1 MATEIL
7 SRLDAFIRKYYLQ
20 KLVRGIML
28 TVALLLGL
36 FLLIAFSEYFA
47 FFPVWIRTIL
57 FWGYVSLTG
66 TVLWFWIAK
75 PLLSMYRLGAVISY
89 DEAAKIIGAHFG
101 NVQDKL
107 LNLLQLESMARQHP
121 DSALLL
127 AGIDQKT
134 QELKPVPFTG
144 AINLNANRK
153 YLKFVLPPVVLLLVL
168 LLFQS
173 HIITDGSKRF
183 FQYNKHFEKQ
193 APFSF
198 RLTNKELKCRRG
210 AACNLELVFEGR
222 SLPDEAFLK
231 LKGQRIKML
240 KSGRDKFTYEISSV
254 QEDLPFQFEAMGFL
268 SQPYLLKLMPDPA
281 MTGAETIV
289 VYPAYTGKV
298 TEKFSNTTDFQ
309 LPEGSTITWNF
320 RARDAEALQVIRSS
334 RSEQLKAKNGVFSY
348 RMVCV
353 SKENLRVL
361 PRHAQVSGADTLQ
374 YRISAIADAFPE
386 ISVEKK
392 DDSNSVR
399 RFWFVGAA
407 SDDYA
412 VGGVAL
418 KYRFTESDNDGKM
431 RAGWITSPLKISPLG
446 QRVDFIYGLDMD
458 ALGMAPGEAVE
469 YYFEARD
476 NDGIHGAKVSK
487 TAVQPLR
494 RQTLKEVREDADKKS
509 DKVQQMLQQAF
520 SQSREMQ
527 KETQKLQQKLNNG
540 KNMAWEEQQRVED
553 LLKKQAELEKQIAEM
568 KMEQQKLQQQKD
580 EFQSQKPESLERKKQ
595 MDELLKQMVNPEM
608 MKLMEEIQKLLEQKA
623 SKDKIAEK
631 MNEMRQM
638 NKEQARDLN
647 QLMEQFKELQLE
659 QKLNDNL
666 DRLKKLAE
674 KQDKLAEKTKQQQG
688 DKDGKLKEE
697 QQKLGEEMKE
707 IRKDLKEALQMN
719 KGLEMPMNL
728 DLGEQEQQQAES
740 SQQKAGNELENG
752 KNKKAFE
759 DQKDAAEQMKK
770 AAQKMQESMEQE
782 QQKRMAED
790 YQTLRLLLEN
800 LVETSVEQEDIFS
813 ELSTIREYN
822 PRFVELNKRQMV
834 VHEQCALLEDSL
846 RALAKRQPMVST
858 FVSKEIARINSN
870 MDMAL
875 EGLKVRDLRAA
886 AVREQFVMTGLNNL
900 AVMLLESMQNM
911 QQKMSQQNQKQGKG
925 SCSNPGGKGKSQ
937 GKLSKGDKLS
947 KGQEQLGQMLQE
959 MQKKGQDGKPGKD
972 GQPKPGEGQQGKEM
986 NEEYARIALMQEA
999 LRRKLGELRKA
1010 MEQDGNGSGAKTL
1023 RETEKLME
1031 EQEKELVNKRFS
1043 QQMIERQKEIQTRLL
1058 EHEKSDRT
1066 QQTEEQRQ
1074 ANAPRNYTPTAPASI
1089 QKYMQEKRAEREA
1102 LRRPPAELT
1111 PYFRGKVNLYL
1122 QKIQ

>member
-1 MATEIL
+1 MAMEIL
-7 SRLDAFIRKYYLQ
+7 KRLDAFIRKYYLH
-20 KLVRGIML
+20 KLIRGLLL
-28 TVALLLGL
+28 TIALLLGL

-47 FFPVWIRTIL
+47 FFPVWARTVL
-57 FWGYVSLTG
+57 FWSYVTLTG
-66 TVLWFWIAK
+66 TVLWFWIGK
-75 PLLSMYRLGAVISY
+75 PLMGMYRLGSVISY
-89 DEAAKIIGAHFG
+89 DEAAKIIGDHFG
-101 NVQDKL
+101 SVQDKL

-121 DSALLL
+121 ESALLI

-134 QELKPVPFTG
+134 KELKPVPFTG
-144 AINLNANRK
+144 AINLGANRK
-153 YLKFVLPPVVLLLVL
+153 YLKFALPPVVLLLVL

-198 RLTNKELKCRRG
+198 RLINKDLECRRG
-210 AACNLELVFEGR
+210 SAYNIELVFDGR
-222 SLPDEAFLK
+222 SLPEEAFLQ

-240 KSGRDKFTYEISSV
+240 KSGRNKFTYEISSV
-254 QEDLPFQFEAMGFL
+254 QEDLPFHFEAMGF
-268 SQPYLLKLMPDPA
+268 SSPPYLLKLLPDPA
-281 MTGAETIV
+281 MTDAEATV
-289 VYPAYTGKV
+289 VYPAYTGKG
-298 TEKFSNTTDFQ
+298 TEKFSNTTEFQ
-309 LPEGSTITWNF
+309 LPEGSSITWKF
-320 RARDAEALQVIRSS
+320 RARDAELLEVIRTQ
-334 RSEQLKAKNGVFSY
+334 RLEQIKSEKGVFTY
-348 RMVCV
+348 KMVCAAQEV
-353 SKENLRVL
+353 LRVL
-361 PRHAQVSGADTLQ
+361 PRHSKSKGADTLQ
-374 YRISAIADAFPE
+374 YRVTAIVDQYPE

-392 DDSNSVR
+392 DDSSSIR

-412 VGGVAL
+412 ISSVAV
-418 KYRFTESDNDGKM
+418 KYRFTESDNAGKL
-431 RAGWITSPLKISPLG
+431 RAGWMTSAVKVSPG
-446 QRVDFIYGLDMD
+446 QRVDFLYGLDMD
-458 ALGMAPGEAVE
+458 ALGMAPGESVE
-469 YYFEARD
+469 YYFETRD
-476 NDGIHGAKVSK
+476 NDGIHGPKVSK

-494 RQTLKEVREDADKKS
+494 RQTLKEVREDAEKNS
-509 DKVQQMLQQAF
+509 DKVQQMMQQAF
-520 SQSREMQ
+520 TQSRQMQ
-527 KETQKLQQKLNNG
+527 KEAQELQQKLNTG

-553 LLKKQAELEKQIAEM
+553 LLKKQQELEKKISEM
-568 KMEQQKLQQQKD
+568 KEEQQKLQQQKD
-580 EFQSQKPESLERKKQ
+580 EFQAQKPETMERKKQ
-595 MDELLKQMVNPEM
+595 MNELLKQMENPEM
-608 MKLMEEIQKLLEQKA
+608 KKLMEEIQKLLEQKA
-623 SKDKIAEK
+623 SKEKIAEK
-631 MNEMRQM
+631 MQEMRQM

-666 DRLKKLAE
+666 DRLNKLAE
-674 KQDKLAEKTKQQQG
+674 KQDKLADKTKQQQG

-697 QQKLGEEMKE
+697 QQKLSEEMKD
-707 IRKDLKEALQMN
+707 IRQELKEALEMN
-719 KGLEMPMNL
+719 KGLEKPMNL

-740 SQQKAGNELENG
+740 SQQQAGNELENG
-752 KNKKAFE
+752 KNKKASE
-759 DQKDAAEQMKK
+759 NQKDAAGQMKK
-770 AAQKMQESMEQE
+770 AAEKMQKSMEQE
-782 QQKRMAED
+782 QQKRLAED

-800 LVETSVEQEDIFS
+800 LVETSVDQEDIFT

-834 VHEQCALLEDSL
+834 VREQCALLEDSL

-870 MDMAL
+870 MDLAL

-937 GKLSKGDKLS
+937 GKPNKGDKLS

-959 MQKKGQDGKPGKD
+959 LQKKGQNGKPGNN

-1010 MEQDGNGSGAKTL
+1010 MEQGGNGAGAKTL
-1023 RETEKLME
+1023 KETEKLME
-1031 EQEKELVNKRFS
+1031 EQEKELVNKRFN
-1043 QQMIERQKEIQTRLL
+1043 QQLIERQKEIQTRLL
-1058 EHEKSDRT
+1058 EHEKSDRNQET
-1066 QQTEEQRQ
+1066 DEQRQ
-1074 ANAPRNYTPTAPASI
+1074 ANAPGNYTPTAPASI
-1089 QKYMQEKRAEREA
+1089 QKYMQEKRAERET

-1111 PYFRGKVNLYL
+1111 PYFKDKVNTYL

>member
-7 SRLDAFIRKYYLQ
+7 SRLDAFIRKYYLH
-20 KLVRGIML
+20 KLVRGAML

-47 FFPVWIRTIL
+47 FFPVWTRTLL
-57 FWGYVSLTG
+57 FWGYVALTG
-66 TVLWFWIAK
+66 AVLWYWIAK
-75 PLLSMYRLGAVISY
+75 PLMGMYRLGAVISY
-89 DEAAKIIGAHFG
+89 DEAAKIIGEHFG

-107 LNLLQLESMARQHP
+107 LNLLQLEAMARQHP

-153 YLKFVLPPVVLLLVL
+153 YLKYALPPVVLLLVL
-168 LLFQS
+168 MLFQS
-173 HIITDGSKRF
+173 HIIFDGSKRF

-198 RLTNKELKCRRG
+198 RLMNKELSCRRG
-210 AACNLELVFEGR
+210 APFNLELVFEGR
-222 SLPDEAFLK
+222 SLPDEAFLT

-240 KSGRDKFTYEISSV
+240 KSGRNKFTYEISSV
-254 QEDLPFQFEAMGFL
+254 QEDLPFQFEAMGFS

-281 MTGAETIV
+281 MTDAEATV
-289 VYPAYTGKV
+289 VYPAYTGKG
-298 TEKFSNTTDFQ
+298 TEKFSNTTEFQ

-320 RARDAEALQVIRSS
+320 RARDAESLQVIRSA
-334 RSEQLKAKNGVFSY
+334 RSEQIKEKNGVFIY
-348 RMVCV
+348 RMVCAAQELV
-353 SKENLRVL
+353 RVL
-361 PRHAQVSGADTLQ
+361 PRHSKATGADTLQ
-374 YRISAIADAFPE
+374 YRISAVADAFPE

-392 DDSNSVR
+392 DDSGNVR

-412 VGGVAL
+412 VSSVSL
-418 KYRFTESDNDGKM
+418 KYRFTESDNAGKLK
-431 RAGWITSPLKISPLG
+431 AGWMNAPVKVSSG
-446 QRVDFIYGLDMD
+446 SRVDFLYGLDMD

-476 NDGIHGAKVSK
+476 NDGIHGPKVSK
-487 TAVQPLR
+487 TTTQPLR

-509 DKVQQMLQQAF
+509 DKVQQMMQQAF
-520 SQSREMQ
+520 SQSRQMQ
-527 KETQKLQQKLNNG
+527 KEAQELQQKLNNG

-553 LLKKQAELEKQIAEM
+553 LLKKQQELEKKISDM
-568 KMEQQKLQQQKD
+568 KQEQQKLQQQKD
-580 EFQSQKPESLERKKQ
+580 EFQAQKPESMERKKQ
-595 MDELLKQMVNPEM
+595 MDELLKQMENPEM
-608 MKLMEEIQKLLEQKA
+608 KKLMEEIQKLLEQKA

-666 DRLKKLAE
+666 DRLNKLSE

-688 DKDGKLKEE
+688 DKEGKLKEE
-697 QQKLGEEMKE
+697 QQKLSEEMKE
-707 IRKDLKEALQMN
+707 IRKDLKEALDMN
-719 KGLEMPMNL
+719 KGLEKPMNL

-752 KNKKAFE
+752 KNKKASE
-759 DQKDAAEQMKK
+759 NQKDAAEQMKK
-770 AAQKMQESMEQE
+770 AAEKMQKSMEQE

-800 LVETSVEQEDIFS
+800 LVETSVEQEDIFT

-834 VHEQCALLEDSL
+834 VREQCALLEDSL

-858 FVSKEIARINSN
+858 FVSKEIARINNN

-875 EGLKVRDLRAA
+875 QGLKVRDLRAA
-886 AVREQFVMTGLNNL
+886 SMREQFVMTGLNNL
-900 AVMLLESMQNM
+900 AVMLLESMQDM

-937 GKLSKGDKLS
+937 GKPNKGDKLS

-972 GQPKPGEGQQGKEM
+972 GQPKPGDGQQGKEM

-1010 MEQDGNGSGAKTL
+1010 MEQGGNGAGAKTL

-1031 EQEKELVNKRFS
+1031 EQEKELVNKRFN
-1043 QQMIERQKEIQTRLL
+1043 QQLIERQKEIQTRLL
-1058 EHEKSDRT
+1058 EHEKSDRN

-1074 ANAPRNYTPTAPASI
+1074 ANAPGNYTPTAPASI

-1102 LRRPPAELT
+1102 MRRPPAELT
-1111 PYFRGKVNLYL
+1111 PYFRGKVNSYL